1 MTAPTHRQCDA
12 APDPLAPAK
21 LGPVTLR
28 KRVSKAATF
37 EGMTPKGLVTDKL
50 IDFHRR
56 PAAGGVGMTTVA
68 YCAVAPDGRSAP
80 GQIMWQDEALPGL
93 RKLTD
98 AIHAEGAAVSAQIGH
113 AGPVAPPKLIGTR
126 ALAPSRAMRE
136 GFQFVAVARELLRD
150 PTMVHRIATEPQQPS
165 LCIHCNKC
173 TTAIYGG
180 THCVLVS
187 PESLLA
193 STPSLPVSAVAS
205 GQ

>member
-28 KRVSKAATF
+28 KRVIKAATF
-37 EGMTPKGLVTDKL
+37 EGMTPNGLVTDKL

-56 PAAGGVGMTTVA
+56 PAAGVVGMTTVA

-93 RKLTD
+93 RKLTA

-113 AGPVAPPKLIGTR
+113 AGPVAPPKLTG
-126 ALAPSRAMRE
+126 
-136 GFQFVAVARELLRD
+136 
-150 PTMVHRIATEPQQPS
+150 
-165 LCIHCNKC
+165 
-173 TTAIYGG
+173 IYGG